1 MTGFECCLLIKHKVR
16 DLDMHGR
23 AIQCHLDYDKTTC
36 KKKYLME
43 QANKKVFIYAN
54 HKDYVSKEPKIT
66 NTWPTCS
73 TKWGKTRDWSEK
85 HADWSYA
92 PTPSAAWYA
101 APTPPP
107 TLAPSPYPTGPPGRY
122 VDIIYVHIFIL

>member
-1 MTGFECCLLIKHKVR
+1 
-16 DLDMHGR
+16 MHGR

-92 PTPSAAWYA
+92 PTPSAPWYSS
-101 APTPPP
+101 PTPPP